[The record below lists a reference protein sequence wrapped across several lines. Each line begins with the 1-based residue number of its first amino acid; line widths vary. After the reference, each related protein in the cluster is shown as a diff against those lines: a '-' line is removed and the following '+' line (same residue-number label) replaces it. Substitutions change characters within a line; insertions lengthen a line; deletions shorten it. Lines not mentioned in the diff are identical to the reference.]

1 MYTFIDIILILI
13 GFSGFLIAFYIRTKK
28 TKKRPL
34 VCPLRSNCDTVIHSD
49 FSKFFGIPVEIL
61 GMIYYALVTI
71 YHGVLILCPE
81 IASNLTVF
89 ISLIFSTGA
98 FLFSIYLISI
108 QAFVLKE
115 WCTWC
120 LFSAF
125 LCASIF
131 GLTIL
136 SSPVGLVEILAIHGR
151 FFTILHLLGVALGV
165 GAATI
170 TDILF
175 FGFLRDYKISY
186 EESSVMKMLSNVI
199 WFALG
204 LLVLSGIALFLPKSE
219 VLLVSGKFLT
229 KMFAILV
236 LIINGF
242 VLNIAISPK
251 LMSISF
257 REEYDPHGDRFHY
270 IRKLSFAL
278 GAISITSW
286 YFIFILGAL
295 RGMIIPFIPLV
306 LGYIGLLILSVIGS
320 QLFDY
325 FFVHHK
331 IES

>member
-1 MYTFIDIILILI
+1 MDSIFDLILI
-13 GFSGFLIAFYIRTKK
+13 FVGLVGFSVAFYIRYKK

-34 VCPLRSNCDTVIHSD
+34 VCPLRSNCDNVIHSD

-61 GMIYYALVTI
+61 GMFYYALVAI
-71 YHGVLILCPE
+71 YHGLLIVYPE

-89 ISLIFSTGA
+89 ISLVFSTGA

-131 GLTIL
+131 GLTI
-136 SSPVGLVEILAIHGR
+136 SSSAVGLVEILAIHGK

-170 TDILF
+170 TDIFF
-175 FGFLRDYKISY
+175 FGFLKDYKISF
-186 EESSVMKMLSNVI
+186 EESRIMKMLSNVI

-219 VLLVSGKFLT
+219 ELIVSGKFLT

-242 VLNIAISPK
+242 ILNIVISPK

-257 REEYDPHGDRFHY
+257 IEEYNPHGDRFY
-270 IRKLSFAL
+270 FIRKLSFAL

-295 RGMIIPFIPLV
+295 RGMTISFIPLV
-306 LGYIGLLILSVIGS
+306 LGYIGLLVLAVIGS

-331 IES
+331 TEN